1 MIKCLVLYDRSA
13 AAICKLFDIVPDQGS
28 LILFVQFLKIICR
41 TGLVQNFHD
50 ISHCFEAFCEKKASR
65 GAGSLYDD
73 TVDIFSATLHDLVT
87 QHFLQRMLCRT
98 FFDCQKK
105 ILVRTAG
112 KRYEVRPYFTFTVG
126 SFYISTFEG
135 KLEEERDNIP
145 FKLIPGPKAQ
155 FRCCVYK
162 EREIIRQRIRLAE
175 GKCPSDKQSDNII
188 QVISSACEECPI
200 TRFVVTDNCQK
211 CMGKACQNACNFGAI
226 SIGRDRAHIDP
237 SVCKECGRC
246 AQACP
251 YNAIAE
257 LIRPC
262 RRACPVDAIT
272 MDPETGICQIDEKK
286 CIQCGACVRS
296 CPFGAISS
304 KVYVVQVIEA
314 IKAGKKVV
322 AMVAPAAEGEFG
334 QDITMESWRTALKKV
349 GFADM
354 VEVAAGADMTAAYE
368 AMEWAEA
375 FKEGKKMT
383 TSCCPAF
390 VNMIKKHYPTL
401 IDNMSTTV
409 SPMCAVSR
417 MLKAIDPETV
427 TVFIGPC
434 MAKKSEAA
442 DKSIE
447 NNADYVLTFGEAIE
461 MMRGKD
467 VELEPAEETKQEGS
481 VFGKRFG
488 NGGGVTN
495 AVIECLKEKGESTDV
510 KVARCSG
517 AAEVKKALLLLKVG
531 RLPEDFI
538 EGMMCQ
544 GGCVGGPS
552 NLKQEMA
559 FKKDRD
565 AVIAKADGRGVWEN
579 LKNYDMDSFSM
590 HRSYEKPEA

>member
-1 MIKCLVLYDRSA
+1 MRTNDEAL
-13 AAICKLFDIVPDQGS
+13 
-28 LILFVQFLKIICR
+28 LKIKYNV
-41 TGLVQNFHD
+41 LHEVAKL
-50 ISHCFEAFCEKKASR
+50 AFSGELDEK
-65 GAGSLYDD
+65 
-73 TVDIFSATLHDLVT
+73 
-87 QHFLQRMLCRT
+87 
-98 FFDCQKK
+98 
-105 ILVRTAG
+105 
-112 KRYEVRPYFTFTVG
+112 
-126 SFYISTFEG
+126 
-135 KLEEERDNIP
+135 RDEIP

-162 EREIIRQRIRLAE
+162 EREIIRQRVRLAE
-175 GKCPSDKQSDNII
+175 GKCPSGKHSDNMI
-188 QVISSACEECPI
+188 QVIPSACEECPI

-237 SVCKECGRC
+237 DKCNKATLFRALEENAAIVS
-246 AQACP
+246 AC
-251 YNAIAE
+251 NLQQI
-257 LIRPC
+257 
-262 RRACPVDAIT
+262 ACPVGAIT
-272 MDPETGICQIDEKK
+272 MDLDTGICQIDEKK

-296 CPFGAISS
+296 CPFGAITS
-304 KVYVVQVIEA
+304 KVFIVQVINA
-314 IKAGKKVV
+314 LKAGKKVV

-334 QDITMESWRTALKKV
+334 ADITMGSWRTALKKV

-354 VEVAAGADMTAAYE
+354 VEVAAGGDMTAAYE

-375 FKEGKKMT
+375 YKEGKKMT

-390 VNMIKKHYPTL
+390 VNLIKKHYPTL
-401 IDNMSTTV
+401 IDNLSTTV

-417 MLKAIDPETV
+417 MLKAKDPETV

-434 MAKKSEAA
+434 MAKKAEAA
-442 DKSIE
+442 DKSVE
-447 NNADYVLTFGEAIE
+447 GNADFVLTFGEAIE
-461 MMRGKD
+461 LMRAKD
-467 VELEPAEETKQEGS
+467 VELEPEEYKDQEAS

-495 AVIECLKEKGESTDV
+495 AVIQCLKEQGESTDI

-517 AAEVKKALLLLKVG
+517 PADVKKALLLMKVG

-552 NLKQEMA
+552 NLKQETT

-565 AVIAKADGRGVWEN
+565 ALIGKADERGVWEN
-579 LKNYDMDSFSM
+579 LKNYDMESFSM
-590 HRSYEKPEA
+590 HRTYEKQ

>member
-1 MIKCLVLYDRSA
+1 MRTNDEAL
-13 AAICKLFDIVPDQGS
+13 
-28 LILFVQFLKIICR
+28 LKIKYDV
-41 TGLVQNFHD
+41 LHEVAKA
-50 ISHCFEAFCEKKASR
+50 AFN
-65 GAGSLYDD
+65 G
-73 TVDIFSATLHDLVT
+73 T
-87 QHFLQRMLCRT
+87 
-98 FFDCQKK
+98 
-105 ILVRTAG
+105 
-112 KRYEVRPYFTFTVG
+112 
-126 SFYISTFEG
+126 
-135 KLEEERDNIP
+135 LEEERDSIP
-145 FKLIPGPKAQ
+145 FRIIPGPKAQ

-162 EREIIRQRIRLAE
+162 EREILRQRIRLAE
-175 GKCPSDKQSDNII
+175 GKCPSGKHSDNMI

-226 SIGRDRAHIDP
+226 SMGRDRAHIDP
-237 SVCKECGRC
+237 GQCKECGRC
-246 AQACP
+246 SQACP

-262 RRACPVDAIT
+262 KRACPVNAIT
-272 MDPETGICQIDEKK
+272 MDPDTGICQIDESK

-304 KVYVVQVIEA
+304 KVYIVQVIEA

-322 AMVAPAAEGEFG
+322 AMVAPAGEGEFG
-334 QDITMESWRTALKKV
+334 PDITMGSWRTALKKI
-349 GFADM
+349 GFTDM
-354 VEVAAGADMTAAYE
+354 VEVAAGGDMTAAYE

-375 FKEGKKMT
+375 YKEGKKMT

-390 VNMIKKHYPTL
+390 VNMIRQHYPKL
-401 IDNMSTTV
+401 LENVSTTV

-417 MLKAIDPETV
+417 MLKAKDPETV

-442 DKSIE
+442 DPTIE

-461 MMRGKD
+461 LMRAKE
-467 VELEPAEETKQEGS
+467 VELEPEEYGSQQAS

-495 AVIECLKEKGESTDV
+495 AVIQCLKEQGENADV
-510 KVARCSG
+510 KVCACSG
-517 AAEVKKALLLLKVG
+517 PADVKKALLLMKVG

-552 NLKQEMA
+552 NLKQEMG

-565 AVIAKADGRGVWEN
+565 ALIKKADGRGVWEN
-579 LKNYDMDSFSM
+579 LKNYDMESFSM
-590 HRSYEKPEA
+590 HRSFEQKTE